1 MNVIETK
8 DGVPIKL
15 FATVKNK
22 SNAIYA
28 NQVGIKSAGL
38 ISTEFFQP
46 IDSFENGMQSLRDI
60 CEYFNVGVSAIRL
73 FDYDQ
78 NKSYFFENNKFE
90 RGIRAYESK
99 KVRQIIDAQLKGCVY
114 LSKNYSIEIVIQ
126 FVTNIQDIITIKNKL
141 KEYDSNIPVCV
152 MIENPASY
160 LSVKEFAEYVNSF
173 SIGTN
178 DLLQYFFAC
187 DRDSISKEINYI
199 NPYSKALIDFWQLYP
214 SNLLN
219 KTRICGQLP
228 IYPYMLQTLIQLGFK
243 NFSIPSPMIPF
254 VAKKIKNISLC
265 QEFIAHLKTLTNDDE
280 VRNYIIAT
288 MLK

>member
-1 MNVIETK
+1 
-8 DGVPIKL
+8 
-15 FATVKNK
+15 
-22 SNAIYA
+22 
-28 NQVGIKSAGL
+28 
-38 ISTEFFQP
+38 
-46 IDSFENGMQSLRDI
+46 
-60 CEYFNVGVSAIRL
+60 
-73 FDYDQ
+73 
-78 NKSYFFENNKFE
+78 
-90 RGIRAYESK
+90 
-99 KVRQIIDAQLKGCVY
+99 LKGCVY
-114 LSKNYSIEIVIQ
+114 LSKNYSIEIVIP